1 MDINQDNLTEKLQL
15 LKLLI
20 QKGRFGTGVSDDVD
34 ELDEFVDGES
44 MGILALVDNKEA
56 RCILKG
62 YGENNLVNRSFLE
75 KYILNHCIDD
85 SSITGITKLTI
96 LNLTIGEKNKNNIK
110 GSANIKKNQNN
121 SIEINSIVIINNK
134 ENINSN
140 SKNKNIIN
148 NSENIRNKIN
158 SHIIVKEEININE
171 SVKVD
176 SIFNRINKSIT
187 PERKINNNNSPV
199 DFSNIINIDSD
210 KKIKINKI
218 KKIIKIP
225 YIYIQNND
233 KNKINIYKI
242 MMPKPE
248 IALKEIINYSN
259 NRVDTKRTNRNY
271 KYKRK

>member
-1 MDINQDNLTEKLQL
+1 MP
-15 LKLLI
+15 
-20 QKGRFGTGVSDDVD
+20 GTGS
-34 ELDEFVDGES
+34 L
-44 MGILALVDNKEA
+44 
-56 RCILKG
+56 
-62 YGENNLVNRSFLE
+62 RST
-75 KYILNHCIDD
+75 
-85 SSITGITKLTI
+85 SS
-96 LNLTIGEKNKNNIK
+96 

-121 SIEINSIVIINNK
+121 NIEINSIVIINNK

-158 SHIIVKEEININE
+158 SHTIVKEEININE
-171 SVKVD
+171 TVKVD
-176 SIFNRINKSIT
+176 SIINRINKSLTSGLIT
-187 PERKINNNNSPV
+187 EINIIDKRKINNNNSPI
-199 DFSNIINIDSD
+199 DFSNIINVDSD

-248 IALKEIINYSN
+248 ISLKEIINYSN

>member
-1 MDINQDNLTEKLQL
+1 M
-15 LKLLI
+15 
-20 QKGRFGTGVSDDVD
+20 
-34 ELDEFVDGES
+34 
-44 MGILALVDNKEA
+44 
-56 RCILKG
+56 
-62 YGENNLVNRSFLE
+62 
-75 KYILNHCIDD
+75 
-85 SSITGITKLTI
+85 LTI
-96 LNLTIGEKNKNNIK
+96 ISYTIYEI
-110 GSANIKKNQNN
+110 
-121 SIEINSIVIINNK
+121 INSIVIINNK

-158 SHIIVKEEININE
+158 SHTIVKEEININE

-176 SIFNRINKSIT
+176 SIINRINKSLTSGLIT
-187 PERKINNNNSPV
+187 EINIIDSNNSKVDNIQITSNANKNEQFIKKNYSVNNITNIKERKINNNNSPT
-199 DFSNIINIDSD
+199 DFSNIINVDSD

-242 MMPKPE
+242 MMPNPE

>member
-1 MDINQDNLTEKLQL
+1 MS
-15 LKLLI
+15 
-20 QKGRFGTGVSDDVD
+20 GTGS
-34 ELDEFVDGES
+34 L
-44 MGILALVDNKEA
+44 
-56 RCILKG
+56 
-62 YGENNLVNRSFLE
+62 RST
-75 KYILNHCIDD
+75 
-85 SSITGITKLTI
+85 SS
-96 LNLTIGEKNKNNIK
+96 
-110 GSANIKKNQNN
+110 GSADFKKNQNN
-121 SIEINSIVIINNK
+121 NIEINSIVIINNK

-158 SHIIVKEEININE
+158 SHTIVKEEININE

-176 SIFNRINKSIT
+176 SIINIINKSIT
-187 PERKINNNNSPV
+187 SGLVTEINIIDSNNSKVDNIQIISNANKNEQFIKKNYSVNNITNIKERKINNNNSPV
-199 DFSNIINIDSD
+199 DFSNIINVDSD
-210 KKIKINKI
+210 KKIQIKKI

-248 IALKEIINYSN
+248 ISLKKIINYSN
-259 NRVDTKRTNRNY
+259 NHVDTKRTNRNY